1 MSTILS
7 RIAFLMGEIYEES
20 WQKAYE
26 IREAAIELENNPSDI
41 SQMKFDE
48 ILTLPFEKH
57 VFRHIIEML
66 QTRRSS
72 YLIKKEDNSQLFFI
86 NDGFFSKNSSSLR

>member
-1 MSTILS
+1 
-7 RIAFLMGEIYEES
+7 MGEIYEES

-26 IREAAIELENNPSDI
+26 LRKAAIELENNSLDI
-41 SQMKFDE
+41 SLMKFEE

-66 QTRRSS
+66 QTGKSN
-72 YLIKKEDNSQLFFI
+72 YLIQKEDNSQLFFK
-86 NDGFFSKNSSSLR
+86 NDDFFSKNSSSLR